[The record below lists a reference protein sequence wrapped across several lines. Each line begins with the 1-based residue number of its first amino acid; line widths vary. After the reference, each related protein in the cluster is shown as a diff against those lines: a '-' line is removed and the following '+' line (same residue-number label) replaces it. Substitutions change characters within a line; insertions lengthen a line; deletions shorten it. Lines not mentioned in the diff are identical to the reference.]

1 MDGKLV
7 TAPAHDDR
15 STPVREAAAWVARL
29 HAEDRSAADEAAF
42 RLWVAADP
50 ANAQAF
56 DRASAVWASVGG
68 IAGRIQR
75 TPERAPPRRAV
86 LAGMAAAAF
95 GGGLARWRV
104 ARAGVYETAIGEQRR
119 VTLADGSR
127 LLLDTATKLRVR
139 MQDDSREVR
148 IHAGR
153 VCLELAAD
161 PRPFLIRTDTR
172 RITAHN
178 GQLDVRCD
186 KGAAAIVVSAG
197 RVDIDGGG
205 APRALSVGE
214 RLRVGQDGGSDAVDH
229 PNLDDLLAWQSGR
242 AVFRDATLASASE
255 EMNRY
260 TERKLVVADPT
271 VAALRLSGVYRVG
284 DTAAFANAV
293 AMLLPVKVV
302 QTPDAIRIDAV

>member
-1 MDGKLV
+1 M
-7 TAPAHDDR
+7 TAPSTDDR
-15 STPVREAAAWVARL
+15 STPVREAAVWVARL
-29 HAEDRSAADEAAF
+29 HAEDRSTIDEAGF
-42 RLWVAADP
+42 RRWIAADP

-56 DRASAVWASVGG
+56 DRASAVWDSVGG
-68 IAGRIQR
+68 IADRIK
-75 TPERAPPRRAV
+75 RAPTHATPRRAV
-86 LAGMAAAAF
+86 LAGLGAAVFA
-95 GGGLARWRV
+95 GGVTAWQI

-139 MQDDSREVR
+139 MHKDSREIQMR
-148 IHAGR
+148 SGR
-153 VCLELAAD
+153 VCLEVAAD
-161 PRPFLIRTDTR
+161 PRPFLIETATR
-172 RITAHN
+172 QVLARH

-186 KGAAAIVVSAG
+186 KAGDAIVVSAG
-197 RVDIDGGG
+197 KAEISGGA

-214 RLRVGQDGGSDAVDH
+214 RLRVGQDGGADAIDH

-242 AVFRDATLASASE
+242 AVFRDQTLASAAE

-260 TERKLVVADPT
+260 TERKLVVADPE

-293 AMLLPVKVV
+293 AMLLPVHVV
-302 QTPDAIRIDAV
+302 QTPDAILIDPV

>member
-1 MDGKLV
+1 M
-7 TAPAHDDR
+7 TAPITSDDR

-29 HAEDRSAADEAAF
+29 HAESRSASDEAGF
-42 RLWVAADP
+42 RRWLAADP

-56 DRASAVWASVGG
+56 DRASAVWDSVGG
-68 IAGRIQR
+68 IADRIQR
-75 TPERAPPRRAV
+75 APAHATPRRAV
-86 LAGMAAAAF
+86 LAGLGAAVFA
-95 GGGLARWRV
+95 GGLGTWRI

-139 MQDDSREVR
+139 MHEDSREILMR
-148 IHAGR
+148 SGR
-153 VCLELAAD
+153 VCLEVAAD
-161 PRPFLIRTDTR
+161 RRPFLIETGTR
-172 RITAHN
+172 RVMARN

-186 KGAAAIVVSAG
+186 KAGAAIVVSAG
-197 RVDIDGGG
+197 KADVTGGA

-214 RLRVGQDGGSDAVDH
+214 RLRVGQDGGDAIDH

-242 AVFRDATLASASE
+242 AVFRDQTLASAAE

-260 TERKLVVADPT
+260 TERKLVVADPD

-293 AMLLPVKVV
+293 SMLLPVHVV
-302 QTPDAIRIDAV
+302 QTPDAILIDPV